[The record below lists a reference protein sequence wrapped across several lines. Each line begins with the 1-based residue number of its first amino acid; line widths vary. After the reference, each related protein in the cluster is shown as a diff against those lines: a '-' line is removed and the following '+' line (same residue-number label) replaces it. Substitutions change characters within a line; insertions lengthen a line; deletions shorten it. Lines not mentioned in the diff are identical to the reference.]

1 MADMRS
7 KLNEIYSLEQL
18 SNKDTVIHKIHP
30 LIKIIVSIVYIVCL
44 LMKGRYNLFGL
55 APFMFYPMWLPQECC
70 LFWY

>member
-30 LIKIIVSIVYIVCL
+30 LIKIIV
-44 LMKGRYNLFGL
+44 
-55 APFMFYPMWLPQECC
+55 
-70 LFWY
+70 